1 MHSTGV
7 IFLYILKYCLSREHC
22 DVEILYKFIH
32 KRINGRRTGRGGRG
46 KTLKVNK
53 QEVAPSKGLSNLF
66 PSRGEKKLPILAFA
80 DPVPN
85 IMLVIQARVPLQG
98 VGEILQSISG

>member
-32 KRINGRRTGRGGRG
+32 KRIKWETDWVTQRGQG
-46 KTLKVNK
+46 KD
-53 QEVAPSKGLSNLF
+53 S
-66 PSRGEKKLPILAFA
+66 
-80 DPVPN
+80 
-85 IMLVIQARVPLQG
+85 
-98 VGEILQSISG
+98 

>member
-32 KRINGRRTGRGGRG
+32 KRMKWEMGRVT
-46 KTLKVNK
+46 
-53 QEVAPSKGLSNLF
+53 
-66 PSRGEKKLPILAFA
+66 
-80 DPVPN
+80 
-85 IMLVIQARVPLQG
+85 
-98 VGEILQSISG
+98 

>member
-32 KRINGRRTGRGGRG
+32 KMGDGPGNTEGAGER
-46 KTLKVNK
+46 TLK
-53 QEVAPSKGLSNLF
+53 F
-66 PSRGEKKLPILAFA
+66 TSRK
-80 DPVPN
+80 
-85 IMLVIQARVPLQG
+85 
-98 VGEILQSISG
+98 